1 MHWISIIRQANF
13 VYLLDFVAFMD
24 FVDSDFRWTDVTN
37 MVYVWQLKLRLKK
50 DGRMKLDLS
59 ICGRSSI
66 LAFGVRRRDI

>member
-1 MHWISIIRQANF
+1 MHWISIITQANF

-37 MVYVWQLKLRLKK
+37 MAYVWQLKLRLKK

-59 ICGRSSI
+59 IFGRSSI